1 MNMAAAHNMRD
12 RISED
17 DMSAH
22 FGVSKEIPDAVIAEQ
37 ALLGAA
43 LVQNDAMDAIPPT
56 FSAEFF
62 GDEIHRKIYRAMMEL
77 RNAGKRFNP
86 ITIKMKLNDVD
97 IYQGLTVSQ
106 YLARLASE
114 AVNVMSVPDFAFA
127 VTEASVRRD
136 MASLANG
143 VQMAAY
149 ERELSLADEIDA
161 AASRLSE
168 LQMRLTG
175 GDSIGVTGR
184 EAFANAI
191 VQAESAMHGS
201 DDAGIDCGLE
211 PVRQLIGKLMPGH
224 LIVIGGATKQG
235 KSALARQLGM
245 GAMRDGAAVLD
256 YSGEMDSPELARREL
271 ARISKVS
278 ATQQMMG
285 KLSPE
290 ELQAVRQ
297 AQSELSRMEWH
308 IIDRRRTVEQLCRE
322 FEAFTKRHRRAVLI
336 VDSVTLFE
344 TDKDTRRM
352 EKFQF
357 AEYATD
363 RFKALARKTGCPV
376 IALSQLK
383 KNTFAVERTYNK
395 APTAKTYRNV
405 VARRPK
411 ASDLYGSCERDADH
425 VLIPFNPMPILD
437 DIEPAEGSDEHILW
451 EDVVSE
457 FKGHAEIILAIS
469 RHRPPSRR
477 TVEWVGEITSFLPKR
492 QQQYAQERML

>member
-1 MNMAAAHNMRD
+1 MAARNMHD
-12 RISED
+12 RYEQD

-22 FGVSKEIPDAVIAEQ
+22 FTRSQELPDAVAEEQ

-43 LVQNDAMDAIPPT
+43 LVQNDAMDAIPAT
-56 FSAEFF
+56 FDAEFF
-62 GDEIHRKIYRAMMEL
+62 GEDIHRKIFRAMMEL
-77 RNAGKRFNP
+77 RDMGKSFNP
-86 ITIKMKLNDVD
+86 VTIKMKLNDVELVK
-97 IYQGLTVSQ
+97 GVTVSQ

-114 AVNVMSVPDFAFA
+114 AVNLVNMPDFAFA

-143 VQMAAY
+143 VQIAAY
-149 ERELSLADEIDA
+149 DRELSLIDEIDA
-161 AASRLSE
+161 VASRLSE

-175 GDSIGVTGR
+175 GDSIGVTGQ
-184 EAFANAI
+184 EAFVTAI
-191 VQAESAMHGS
+191 CQSERAMSGS
-201 DDAGIDCGLE
+201 EDAGIDCGLE

-285 KLSPE
+285 KLSHE

-297 AQSELSRMEWH
+297 AQAELSRMEWH
-308 IIDRRRTVEQLCRE
+308 IIDRRRTIEKLCRE
-322 FEAFTKRHRRAVLI
+322 FEAFAKRHRRAVLI

-344 TDKDTRRM
+344 TDRDTRRM

-363 RFKALARKTGCPV
+363 RLKALARKTGCPV

-383 KNTFAVERTYNK
+383 KNTFAVERAYNK
-395 APTAKTYRNV
+395 APTVKTYRNV

-425 VLIPFNPMPILD
+425 VLIPFNPMPILE
-437 DIEPAEGSDEHILW
+437 DIEPAEGSDEHIFW
-451 EDVVSE
+451 EEVVRE
-457 FKGHAEIILAIS
+457 YKGHAEIILAIS
-469 RHRPPSRR
+469 RHQAPSRR
-477 TVEWVGEITSFLPKR
+477 TVEWVGEITSFLPTSR
-492 QQQYAQERML
+492 SQYEQTRFF